1 MRLLETK
8 SLSVSIAGKPI
19 CNELNIKMQSGECWA
34 ILGANGAGKTTL
46 LHTFAGLRT
55 ADKGQINF
63 SGKLLEHWPRKLLS
77 QKLGLLLQDSNDIF
91 PSTVLETVMIGRHP
105 HLKFWEMESKRDFEL
120 ASLALAEVS
129 LEHAQEQQV
138 NTLSGGERRRLAIA
152 TLLVQNPELFLLDEP
167 TNHLDMR
174 YQITLLEMLIRKA
187 NEQDG
192 CLCMVLHDANLARR
206 FCTHIMLMISPDDIV
221 TGQVG
226 DVLNEDNLGRL
237 YQFPVKS
244 VETKSGRVF
253 LPGSL

>member
-1 MRLLETK
+1 
-8 SLSVSIAGKPI
+8 
-19 CNELNIKMQSGECWA
+19 
-34 ILGANGAGKTTL
+34 
-46 LHTFAGLRT
+46 
-55 ADKGQINF
+55 
-63 SGKLLEHWPRKLLS
+63 
-77 QKLGLLLQDSNDIF
+77 
-91 PSTVLETVMIGRHP
+91 
-105 HLKFWEMESKRDFEL
+105 
-120 ASLALAEVS
+120 
-129 LEHAQEQQV
+129 
-138 NTLSGGERRRLAIA
+138 
-152 TLLVQNPELFLLDEP
+152 
-167 TNHLDMR
+167 MR

-244 VETKSGRVF
+244 VETESGRVF